1 MGAIASYGAYG
12 ATMNTETL
20 LVTHHCATCDVLSRK
35 KQRTPDNISGKGY
48 LEKVSFIDI

>member
-1 MGAIASYGAYG
+1 MRVSAIASHG